1 LFFTFYFFLAL
12 CNCIIH
18 SLSLE
23 TKTSI
28 NLEVAYQNIH
38 RDIIELSKAGNQ
50 KAQYQLYKLYS
61 KAMYNVCYRMMN
73 NQAEAEDL
81 LQDSFIEAFMKLD
94 TFRYESAFGAWLKRI
109 VVNKCINHLKKR
121 RTQLVYTE
129 NIPEIS
135 LDNDS
140 NIEPELLKVKHIHK
154 AMEALPEGYR
164 VVFSL
169 YLIEGYDHSEI
180 AQILGITESTSKSQ
194 FSRAKQ
200 KIKEVLIN
208 TRS

>member
-1 LFFTFYFFLAL
+1 M
-12 CNCIIH
+12 
-18 SLSLE
+18 
-23 TKTSI
+23 
-28 NLEVAYQNIH
+28 EVAYQNIH

-81 LQDSFIEAFMKLD
+81 LQDSFIEAFMKLN

-129 NIPEIS
+129 NIPEIN

-194 FSRAKQ
+194 FSRAKH

-208 TRS
+208 TRT

>member
-1 LFFTFYFFLAL
+1 
-12 CNCIIH
+12 
-18 SLSLE
+18 
-23 TKTSI
+23 
-28 NLEVAYQNIH
+28 LEVAYQNIH

-81 LQDSFIEAFMKLD
+81 LQDSFIEAFMKLN

-129 NIPEIS
+129 NIPEIN

-194 FSRAKQ
+194 FSRAKH

-208 TRS
+208 TRT

>member
-1 LFFTFYFFLAL
+1 
-12 CNCIIH
+12 
-18 SLSLE
+18 
-23 TKTSI
+23 
-28 NLEVAYQNIH
+28 
-38 RDIIELSKAGNQ
+38 
-50 KAQYQLYKLYS
+50 
-61 KAMYNVCYRMMN
+61 
-73 NQAEAEDL
+73 L